1 MVKIYLIF
9 FLLFTFSL
17 SVQSDDKVIFSRFFK
32 LIPEDQAFRSLG
44 IPFFRELKTS
54 SLKALVWNVKKA
66 EMANWKK
73 EFLKFSSQQDL
84 FILQEAYGTSVF
96 NETLKALDSFRWN
109 FGVSFLVPKDND
121 APTGTIVGSS
131 AEPSLSLVKH
141 SPDVEPIVSTPK
153 SMTLAKYPLKD
164 RSDELLILSVHA
176 INFQTTGAFKRQM
189 DQIAEYVKE
198 HKGPV
203 ILAGDF
209 NTWNQSRTSY
219 LFRLAKKMG
228 LQEVNY
234 KNGDLRLKFGNY
246 FLDHTFTRGVQ
257 VKNSNVVKT
266 DGSDHSPLF
275 FEFDLI

>member
-32 LIPEDQAFRSLG
+32 LIPEDQALRSLG